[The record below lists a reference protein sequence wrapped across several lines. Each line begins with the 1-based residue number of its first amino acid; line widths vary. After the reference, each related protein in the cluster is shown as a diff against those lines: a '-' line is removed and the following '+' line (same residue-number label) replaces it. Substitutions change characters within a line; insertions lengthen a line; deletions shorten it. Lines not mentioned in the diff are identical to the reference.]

1 MKLLPLAIAV
11 FYPLIHE
18 QWAEGPLTAEK
29 TSPPFA
35 LSYLDDAEVEAQ
47 ADLYGKFE
55 DPAIRSRIVRE
66 LESANNPSVLTHLE
80 RFASKEKNERVL
92 ADLLQTILRVSER
105 FDSRPGNLPLL
116 KELLLHSENP
126 SVRAGA
132 ASLLPAKDLQ
142 AVEAE
147 FLMKESV
154 PFVIAEVFRRVE
166 TDAPLGVAAL
176 KRLAQGAQSASSR
189 AAALRLY
196 AKECSSP
203 GSDVFLQKVVR
214 EENDPVFRVRLAEGL
229 AGNASSSGTL
239 LSELARDGDVQVR
252 LAVAG
257 IRKLSL
263 EKEKILQGLTA
274 DPDSPG
280 IRERACRSLA
290 GTKNR
295 DSLKCLIAALADSSR
310 LVREAARDSLVE
322 SNPKETDIRDGIVAS
337 AVAGKEKA
345 SESLQALDALAGKGC
360 DLSDCVPALS
370 AILKDPAGDAVAV
383 DTIRTLSR
391 VPDLKL
397 WKEVKGF
404 ASSSSPEMRLAV
416 IRYAAALNDPEMFP
430 ELKALAKDSDAA
442 VQTAALGALVK
453 IADPYFH
460 SVLSETAGN
469 PKISTDARA
478 AACRALAGFDK
489 MESNIPGIMEKIALV
504 PYIPVMMAPPAYDAD
519 YVRISA
525 ILVLLE
531 AGRKG
536 DQTALDRY
544 HKIMEHL
551 RNPNAREREQGIV
564 NPVFLE
570 YLRQVRVLEK
580 GEEPKAVQVPSCRPE
595 LSVRPFEEK
604 E

>member
-29 TSPPFA
+29 TSPPLA

-47 ADLYGKFE
+47 AALYGMFE

-92 ADLLQTILRVSER
+92 ADILQTMRLLSER
-105 FDSRPGNLPLL
+105 FDSRPGNLPFL

-132 ASLLPAKDLQ
+132 AALLPAKDLQ
-142 AVEAE
+142 SAAAE
-147 FLMKESV
+147 FLMKEPV
-154 PFVIAEVFRRVE
+154 PFVIAEVFRRAE

-176 KRLAQGAQSASSR
+176 KRLAQGAQSASAR

-196 AKECSSP
+196 AQESSSP
-203 GSDVFLQKVVR
+203 GSDVFLQKAVR
-214 EENDPVFRVRLAEGL
+214 EERDPVFRVRLAEGL

-239 LSELARDGDVQVR
+239 LSELAKDGNVQVR

-295 DSLKCLIAALADSSR
+295 DSLKCLVAALADSSR
-310 LVREAARDSLVE
+310 LVREAARDSLAE

-337 AVAGKEKA
+337 AVTGKEKA

-370 AILKDPAGDAVAV
+370 AILKDPAGDAVAA

-404 ASSSSPEMRLAV
+404 ANSTSPDVRLAV
-416 IRYAAALNDPEMFP
+416 IRFAAALNDPE
-430 ELKALAKDSDAA
+430 KDPDPS
-442 VQTAALGALVK
+442 VQPAALGTLVK
-453 IADPYFH
+453 IVDPYFH

-469 PKISTDARA
+469 PKVSSDARA
-478 AACRALAGFDK
+478 AACRALTSCYK
-489 MESNIPGIMEKIALV
+489 MEGNVPAVMEKIALV

-536 DQTALDRY
+536 DQGGVDRY
-544 HKIMEHL
+544 HKIKEQL

-580 GEEPKAVQVPSCRPE
+580 GEEPKAVQVPSYRPE